1 MINSVRNTV
10 LAVANKQ
17 NFGYITP
24 ADFNLYAKQAQL
36 DLFEDYFYN
45 YSQQLYKQNARRSG
59 SGYAD
64 IVKGLEEVID
74 SFSVI
79 STPSDTSAPLYPLPL
94 DYYLINS
101 VRYGTREV
109 ERVSNNKII
118 QLSSSNLTAP
128 NATFPAYV
136 LNGNDITVYPDTI
149 LNGITLQYIR
159 KPLDPKWTY
168 ISLSGGEPVFD
179 QSSSDYQDFE
189 LPESDEPSLV
199 AKILQYAGI
208 SIRDKDLYQFGVNEE
223 TVEQQTQQ

>member
-36 DLFEDYFYN
+36 DLFEDYFYS

-79 STPSDTSAPLYPLPL
+79 NTPSSASAPIYPLPQ

-149 LNGITLQYIR
+149 LTGVTLQYIR

-168 ISLSGGEPVFD
+168 VSLSGGEPVFD
-179 QSSSDYQDFE
+179 QSNSDYQDFE

-208 SIRDKDLYQFGVNEE
+208 SIREKDVYQFGVNEE
-223 TVEQQTQQ
+223 TIEQQTQQ